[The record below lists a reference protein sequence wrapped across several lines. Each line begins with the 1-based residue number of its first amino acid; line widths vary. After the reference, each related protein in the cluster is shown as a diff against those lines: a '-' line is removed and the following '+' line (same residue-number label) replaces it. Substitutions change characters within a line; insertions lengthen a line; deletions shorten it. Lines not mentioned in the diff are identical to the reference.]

1 MELGSIKPILTS
13 LALPPLSL
21 LLLALLGLMLALYKK
36 RVGLAISTL
45 SVALLWLI
53 SCHGTAVWLARTALP
68 QFAPLSLATLK
79 ASKAQAIVVLG
90 GGLLPEAP
98 EYGNAQPMANSVS
111 RLRYGLWL
119 GRQSG
124 LPLAF
129 TGGAGWAAKQALGGA
144 KADSEADVTARMTF
158 QDYGVTLRWLESQS
172 RDTAENARLLAP
184 MLQRDGIR
192 RIVLVTNA
200 WHMPRS
206 VLAFERTGLLVVPAP
221 TGYIL
226 PERSDL
232 MEWLPSASGL
242 LASQQVLREWLALAV
257 ARGVGT

>member
-1 MELGSIKPILTS
+1 MELDALKPILAS
-13 LALPPLSL
+13 LALPPLLMLLGACLGL
-21 LLLALLGLMLALYKK
+21 LLVVRKK
-36 RVGLAISTL
+36 RVGLTIITL
-45 SVALLWLI
+45 SVAALWLV
-53 SCHGTAVWLARTALP
+53 SCHGMAVWLARNAVP
-68 QFAPLSLATLK
+68 QFAPLTLATLK

-98 EYGNAQPMANSVS
+98 EYGTAQPAAHTAS

-129 TGGAGWAAKQALGGA
+129 TGGAGWSARQLEGAAKP
-144 KADSEADVTARMTF
+144 DSEADVAARMAL
-158 QDYGVTLRWLESQS
+158 QDYGVALRWLESQS

-232 MEWLPSASGL
+232 MEWLPSATGL